1 MLKASCNNYGILK
14 ASKTIKN
21 GGVIIFPT
29 DTVYGIGGDPYNNE
43 VVKRIYKIKSRDKNK
58 SFPILIDSKD
68 TAAKIADFDKYS
80 ERLAE
85 KFWPGPVTI
94 VLAVTDMKLKKSL
107 NLDKKI
113 ALRIPNNNC
122 TLQLLKKCKFLIGT
136 SANISGQESFT
147 DPIQCY
153 QNITDVDLLLDGGIL
168 NGKPSTIIE
177 IVNNEIKIHRNG
189 SITKK
194 EIRDI
199 F

>member
-14 ASKTIKN
+14 TSKTIKN

-43 VVKRIYKIKSRDKNK
+43 VVKRIYKIKSREKNK
-58 SFPILIDSKD
+58 PFPILIDSKD
-68 TAAKIADFDKYS
+68 TADKIADFDKYS
-80 ERLAE
+80 KRLAE
-85 KFWPGPVTI
+85 KFWPGPLTI

-136 SANISGQESFT
+136 SANMSGQESFT
-147 DPIQCY
+147 DPIQCSR
-153 QNITDVDLLLDGGIL
+153 NITDVDLLLNGGIL

-194 EIRDI
+194 EITDI